1 MKYSQIVLN
10 SLFRNKRSWT
20 ERRLLSSP
28 FSCAVNYFTN
38 ESKETEAEQRGLMA
52 FKLLHNC
59 TLCSAYQFM

>member
-10 SLFRNKRSWT
+10 SLFRT

>member
-38 ESKETEAEQRGLMA
+38 ESKETEAEQRLNGI
-52 FKLLHNC
+52 
-59 TLCSAYQFM
+59 